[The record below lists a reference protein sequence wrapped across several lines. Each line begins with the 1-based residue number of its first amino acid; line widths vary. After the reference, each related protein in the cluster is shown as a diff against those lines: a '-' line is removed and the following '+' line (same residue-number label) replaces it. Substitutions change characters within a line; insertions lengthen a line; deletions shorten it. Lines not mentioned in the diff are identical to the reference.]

1 MQEFFAAGAPHEPA
15 VCLDDHVIEPESR
28 EDALIGIALLLVRQ
42 VETGIGVIERVGV
55 FHSEFAA
62 AEQSG
67 TRTSLITVLVL
78 NLVDR
83 ERKFFV

>member
-1 MQEFFAAGAPHEPA
+1 MQEFFASGAPHESA

-55 FHSEFAA
+55 FHREFAT
-62 AEQSG
+62 AEQPG
-67 TRTSLITVLVL
+67 ARTSLIPVLVL
-78 NLVDR
+78 DLVDG
-83 ERKFFV
+83 EGKFFV